1 MEPKKKRQRRD
12 PSPPP
17 STSSSS
23 SSSILLMATATI
35 LTPEEEIKAAMT
47 KLQGEMQVLQE
58 KMQHNSTP
66 LTDIQIRR
74 ISENKKR
81 ALERK
86 KQVES
91 ISSSSNDVK
100 PFQRDVGE
108 NPISTL
114 VEDLDKL
121 FEGGVGDSDF
131 VEINGPSSSGKTQ
144 MVHQLM
150 ASVVTR
156 SSTDR
161 VVFLDTS
168 GGFRPKRIVD
178 ICTGNLVNYSGST
191 KQLLDR
197 IQYASVHRSD
207 QLNAYVEMIA
217 KSKDNALPR
226 LIVVDSII
234 KLSRCVDS
242 DQRQEQRIILKS
254 IMSTLQQLSK
264 RGVSVVVTNEV
275 TADFSA
281 PSSKGFKPAGGKQIT
296 RFLTARFQLN
306 TKRNG
311 SSFRKI
317 SRLDAG
323 LHVQEDFPFEICSA
337 GCVSVDR

>member
-1 MEPKKKRQRRD
+1 IRGA
-12 PSPPP
+12 
-17 STSSSS
+17 T
-23 SSSILLMATATI
+23 MATPTT

-58 KMQHNSTP
+58 KIQPNST

-91 ISSSSNDVK
+91 TRKKQKISQDIDLPRISSSSSSSSSFSSNDVK

-178 ICTGNLVNYSGST
+178 ICTGNL
-191 KQLLDR
+191 
-197 IQYASVHRSD
+197 
-207 QLNAYVEMIA
+207 
-217 KSKDNALPR
+217 
-226 LIVVDSII
+226 
-234 KLSRCVDS
+234 
-242 DQRQEQRIILKS
+242 
-254 IMSTLQQLSK
+254 
-264 RGVSVVVTNEV
+264 
-275 TADFSA
+275 
-281 PSSKGFKPAGGKQIT
+281 
-296 RFLTARFQLN
+296 
-306 TKRNG
+306 
-311 SSFRKI
+311 
-317 SRLDAG
+317 
-323 LHVQEDFPFEICSA
+323 
-337 GCVSVDR
+337 

>member
-1 MEPKKKRQRRD
+1 
-12 PSPPP
+12 
-17 STSSSS
+17 
-23 SSSILLMATATI
+23 MATPTT

-58 KMQHNSTP
+58 KMQPNST

-86 KQVES
+86 KQVSRKKQKVSQEKVS
-91 ISSSSNDVK
+91 QDVDLPRISSSSSSSSSSSFSSNDVK

-178 ICTGNLVNYSGST
+178 ICTGNLVNFLGDT
-191 KQLLDR
+191 KPLLDR

-317 SRLDAG
+317 SRLGADG
-323 LHVQEDFPFEICSA
+323 RVQEDFPFEICSD

>member
-1 MEPKKKRQRRD
+1 
-12 PSPPP
+12 
-17 STSSSS
+17 
-23 SSSILLMATATI
+23 MATPTT

-58 KMQHNSTP
+58 KIQPNST

-91 ISSSSNDVK
+91 TRKKQKVSQDVDLPRISSSSSSSSSSSFSSNDVK

-178 ICTGNLVNYSGST
+178 ICTGNLVNFLGDT
-191 KQLLDR
+191 KPLLDR

-317 SRLDAG
+317 SRLGADG
-323 LHVQEDFPFEICSA
+323 RVQEDFPFEICSD